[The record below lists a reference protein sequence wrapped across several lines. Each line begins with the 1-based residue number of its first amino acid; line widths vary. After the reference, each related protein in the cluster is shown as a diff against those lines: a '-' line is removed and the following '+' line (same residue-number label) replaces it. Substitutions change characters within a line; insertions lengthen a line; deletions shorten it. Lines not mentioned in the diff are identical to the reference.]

1 MPPIPA
7 APLRVQQLANPLA
20 ALGAALH
27 FLARRS
33 PFAGFRAEVLVATVH
48 GQIHRG
54 HYRVALEGQRM
65 RGYIGWA
72 MLDTAVAERVARGGP
87 LPTEAEAD
95 CGEVVWL
102 LTVAAT
108 DRPALL
114 ALLSAGRALHPGRR
128 VMGVRRRPNGHAVL
142 IDRRIGAATAPQA

>member
-1 MPPIPA
+1 MPSIP
-7 APLRVQQLANPLA
+7 PTPPRVQQLANPMA

-27 FLARRS
+27 FLARRT
-33 PFAGFRAEVLVATVH
+33 PFAGFRAEVLTATVH
-48 GQIHRG
+48 GQIRRG

-72 MLDTAVAERVARGGP
+72 MLDTAVAERVVRGGP
-87 LPTEAEAD
+87 LPTEAEAEG
-95 CGEVVWL
+95 GEVVWL
-102 LTVAAT
+102 LTVATT

-114 ALLSAGRALHPGRR
+114 ALLAAGRALHPGRR

-142 IDRRIGAATAPQA
+142 IDRRIGAVAGRQA